1 MTGDLVLARTVAFTT
16 LAISTLLYVFSCKSL
31 KKPIWQDNIFNNL
44 WLIGAVMVG
53 FSFQVMALY
62 LPGLQKVLKTVAL
75 GTREWLVVVMVS
87 LVVIGMI
94 EGVKLVY
101 NKKS

>member
-1 MTGDLVLARTVAFTT
+1 
-16 LAISTLLYVFSCKSL
+16 
-31 KKPIWQDNIFNNL
+31 
-44 WLIGAVMVG
+44 MVG

-75 GTREWLVVVMVS
+75 GSREWLVVGGVS

-101 NKKS
+101 NRGHSPPKIG